1 MRLRIRDGLAAAS
14 AAAALL
20 AVPALAQHGPHVHGE
35 GRLNLAAE
43 KNEVE
48 IEVTLP
54 GADVV
59 GFEHEAESPEDKKA
73 VATALAKLKDG
84 AALFRF
90 PAAAGCKLEKAE
102 AELEGMDG
110 HGHKE
115 HGHKEHGHKDRA
127 HQEVRKGEGGHGEFK
142 AHYHFECAALSAAT
156 HVDVGLF
163 KAFPSLKEIE
173 AATVTA
179 KGQGAQALTA
189 AAARLKF

>member
-1 MRLRIRDGLAAAS
+1 MRPRIREGLAAAS
-14 AAAALL
+14 AAAVLL
-20 AVPALAQHGPHVHGE
+20 VAPALAQHGPHVHGE

-43 KNEVE
+43 RNEIE

-59 GFEHEAESPEDKKA
+59 GFEHEAESPADKKA
-73 VATALAKLKDG
+73 VAAALAKLKDG
-84 AALFRF
+84 GALFRF

-102 AELEGMDG
+102 AELEG
-110 HGHKE
+110 HGQME
-115 HGHKEHGHKDRA
+115 HGHKEHAHREGRKD
-127 HQEVRKGEGGHGEFK
+127 EGEHGEFR
-142 AHYHFECAALSAAT
+142 AHYHFECANLAAAT

-163 KAFPSLKEIE
+163 KAFSSLKEIE

-179 KGQGAQALTA
+179 RGQGAQALTA